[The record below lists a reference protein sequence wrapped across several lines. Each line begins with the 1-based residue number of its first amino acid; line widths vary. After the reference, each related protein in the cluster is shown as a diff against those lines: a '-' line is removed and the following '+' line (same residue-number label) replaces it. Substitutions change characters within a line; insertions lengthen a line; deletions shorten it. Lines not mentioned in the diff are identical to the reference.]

1 MNYNVSSEKDAEAT
15 RKLVQQMYLLYD
27 LVEEELGDEKKILLQ
42 KYADAYQ
49 KFMFGVCA
57 TAYEQGYADA
67 LLGCD
72 RKDNNEDFLKLFEKK
87 ISF

>member
-1 MNYNVSSEKDAEAT
+1 MSYRVNNESDIEAN
-15 RKLVQQMYLLYD
+15 RKLVRQMYLLYD

-49 KFMFGVCA
+49 KFIFGVCA

-67 LLGCD
+67 LRGAKKND
-72 RKDNNEDFLKLFEKK
+72 DFLKLFEKK

>member
-1 MNYNVSSEKDAEAT
+1 MSYRVNNESDIEAN
-15 RKLVQQMYLLYD
+15 RKLVRQMYLLYD

-67 LLGCD
+67 LQGD
-72 RKDNNEDFLKLFEKK
+72 NKKDEDFLKLFEKK

>member
-1 MNYNVSSEKDAEAT
+1 MMSDKDIEET
-15 RKLVQQMYLLYD
+15 RKLVHQMYLLYD

-42 KYADAYQ
+42 KYADTYQ

-67 LLGCD
+67 LQGD
-72 RKDNNEDFLKLFEKK
+72 NRKDEDFLKLFEKK